1 VAITK
6 EKKTQAVQK
15 FRVHETDTGSPEVQ
29 IALLTGRIEELA
41 KHFETNKKDH
51 HSRIGLMRL
60 VSQRKGLLSYLKK
73 TDAVRYSKL
82 IKELDLRK

>member
-1 VAITK
+1 MAITK
-6 EKKTQAVQK
+6 EKKTKAVQK

>member
-1 VAITK
+1 VTITK
-6 EKKTQAVQK
+6 EKKTQAVEK
-15 FRVHETDTGSPEVQ
+15 FRTHETDTGSPEVQ
-29 IALLTGRIEELA
+29 IALLTKRIEELA

-60 VSQRKGLLSYLKK
+60 VSQRKSLLSYLRKK
-73 TDAVRYSKL
+73 DAARYSKL